1 MLRLNLVHGLEAM
14 REVRADFEEGRNHL
28 ARHISHMR
36 SVSVSKQGDEAFG
49 HQEEGDSPAGLE
61 GSG

>member
-1 MLRLNLVHGLEAM
+1 MRLNLVHGFDVM
-14 REVRADFEEGRNHL
+14 REVRAHFEEGQNHR
-28 ARHISHMR
+28 ARHTSHMR
-36 SVSVSKQGDEAFG
+36 SLSVSKQGEEAFG